1 MLLPPAKKQKTPAC
15 IREIQGHRLWTKVYS
30 QKGLTAMHLSKHLW
44 NLSSLGYPV
53 DSVYVRMCP
62 PTSLFWLCFGS
73 LLGNGLCAPV
83 WRNSAWKST
92 SVVLFISRCNV
103 ISCAVDSAVAQ
114 AQEACMTNMGQCCVA
129 GTRTFV
135 HEKIYDQFVKKSV
148 ELANARKVGD
158 PFSADTIN
166 GPQVRSAQKLQRQV
180 PVVRN
185 ATEDTMIYRYIIIMY
200 T

>member
-1 MLLPPAKKQKTPAC
+1 M
-15 IREIQGHRLWTKVYS
+15 
-30 QKGLTAMHLSKHLW
+30 
-44 NLSSLGYPV
+44 GYV
-53 DSVYVRMCP
+53 LQSGE
-62 PTSLFWLCFGS
+62 T
-73 LLGNGLCAPV
+73 
-83 WRNSAWKST
+83 AWKST
-92 SVVLFISRCNV
+92 SVVLFISRCSV

-135 HEKIYDQFVKKSV
+135 HEKIYDQFVKKSA

-158 PFSADTIN
+158 PFSTDTIN

-180 PVVRN
+180 SVVKN
-185 ATEDTMIYRYIIIMY
+185 AAEDTMIYRYMIKMD